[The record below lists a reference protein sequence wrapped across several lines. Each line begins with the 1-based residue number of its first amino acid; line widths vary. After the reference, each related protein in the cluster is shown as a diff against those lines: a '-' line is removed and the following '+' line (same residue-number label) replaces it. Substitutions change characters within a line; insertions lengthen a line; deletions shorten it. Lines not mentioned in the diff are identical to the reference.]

1 MHVAEV
7 PPCEL
12 LVSPKPQGQHT
23 YVVKDDTQAS
33 DAFKAFAMA
42 KAVCSAGMW
51 AIHQTR
57 NEAYLVITF
66 PKGGCERSK
75 IRKGQRGPLPA
86 ARGWQ
91 R

>member
-1 MHVAEV
+1 MVHVAEV
-7 PPCEL
+7 PPYEL
-12 LVSPKPQGQHT
+12 LVNPKPQWQHT
-23 YVVKDDTQAS
+23 YVVKGDTEAS
-33 DAFKAFAMA
+33 DAFNTFAMA
-42 KAVCSAGMW
+42 KAVCGAGMW

-66 PKGGCERSK
+66 PKGGCEKRD
-75 IRKGQRGPLPA
+75 QRGPLPA